1 MAALDEA
8 RRASAAVP
16 RRLAPAMSGDERADA
31 AAGAAEPGLRFAGIS
46 VRYRGHRGGADLLA
60 LDRFDLAVDPGE
72 FLVIV
77 GPSGCGKST
86 LLAIAGGLDA
96 PSGGRVLL
104 DGAAVERPGPDKA
117 IVFQSFSL
125 FPWKTVVENIEFG
138 LQLNGVAPEE
148 RRRRVDY
155 YVPIIGLKGFE
166 RHYPRQL
173 SGGMQQ
179 RVAIAR
185 SLVLR
190 PRLLLMDEPFAALDA
205 QSRTVMQEELVRV
218 WSEHKPTVVFV
229 THSVEEAVFLA
240 DRIVVMTRRPGR
252 IKEIIDVRA
261 AAGAPHWRASAL
273 DQVMRRADFQDLR
286 ARVWN
291 LIRDEI
297 VLDE

>member
-1 MAALDEA
+1 MNGHDDRPAAAD
-8 RRASAAVP
+8 ASAAG
-16 RRLAPAMSGDERADA
+16 APQI
-31 AAGAAEPGLRFAGIS
+31 GLRFEDIS
-46 VRYRGHRGGADLLA
+46 VRYRGHRGAADLLA
-60 LDRFDLAVDPGE
+60 LDRISLAVGTGE

-96 PSGGRVLL
+96 PSTGRVLL
-104 DGAAVERPGPDKA
+104 DGAPVDRPGPDKA
-117 IVFQSFSL
+117 IVFQNFSL
-125 FPWKTVVENIEFG
+125 FPWKTVVENIAFG
-138 LQLNGVAPEE
+138 LQLNGVAADE
-148 RRRRVDY
+148 RRRRIEY
-155 YVPIIGLKGFE
+155 YLPIIGLQGFE

-240 DRIVVMTRRPGR
+240 DRIAVMTRRPGR
-252 IKEIIDVRA
+252 IKELIDVRG
-261 AAGAPHWRASAL
+261 AAGARHWRAEPL

-286 ARVWN
+286 ARVWD